1 MVYSSNIDP
10 KMLTLMSMTL
20 KQTSNPFEDGL
31 CMNVKLKLGALSVS
45 LKLNVIL
52 IHLHGWMCPYMKDF
66 HMGECHFFMD
76 ECHLWVGLN
85 K

>member
-52 IHLHGWMCPYMKDF
+52 IHLHG
-66 HMGECHFFMD
+66 
-76 ECHLWVGLN
+76 
-85 K
+85 